1 MLLYSSWLIIV
12 IIMTSVFYLE
22 QKKNHSYLW
31 RSAMLDHYVFTLVKH
46 SGRAEQWSCNDE

>member
-12 IIMTSVFYLE
+12 IIMTRVFYLE

-46 SGRAEQWSCNDE
+46 SGRAEQ